1 MRGRGI
7 GADVPRT
14 VSELLW
20 KLCTQGSIK
29 GEEQQRG
36 IHWSETP
43 QGGGGGGGER
53 GGEVER

>member
-29 GEEQQRG
+29 GGRAAEEN
-36 IHWSETP
+36 SLE
-43 QGGGGGGGER
+43 
-53 GGEVER
+53 

>member
-14 VSELLW
+14 VSELHW
-20 KLCTQGSIK
+20 KLCTQESIK
-29 GEEQQRG
+29 GEELQRR

-43 QGGGGGGGER
+43 QGGGGGER